1 VLNLLLLAVEET
13 GHGGGLDLVGQLKG
27 YGVAVFSVGLFCGSI
42 YLLLATDIG
51 GRLGFMVAF
60 TGLTGF
66 LMLLAMI
73 WFTNFTP
80 LNALHGPPPTWKV
93 KEVVDDPKQARITN
107 VRQIEE
113 KGVKLNEAEQGE
125 IKASVDAAVTVEPYL
140 LYGATT
146 EYIVVEAER
155 IGGGK
160 SGPLGLMHKPLHAVM
175 AIQDTKK
182 VEAVPGQAPPPP
194 EADPAAQPHFVV
206 LERDLGALRQPP
218 LFMATGFGIL
228 FVIALIVM
236 HNNERAKQLEERK
249 GQLEPVPT
257 PDAKEPAPTSA

>member
-1 VLNLLLLAVEET
+1 MLAAEAA
-13 GHGGGLDLVGQLKG
+13 HKLDFADQLRG
-27 YGVAVFSVGLFCGSI
+27 YGVAIFAVGLFCGSI
-42 YLLLATDIG
+42 YLLLATDLG

-60 TGLTGF
+60 TGVTGF
-66 LMLLAMI
+66 LMLLALI

-93 KEVVDDPKQARITN
+93 KEVVDDPKGAKISN
-107 VRQIEE
+107 VREIED
-113 KGVKLNEAEQGE
+113 KGTKLSEAEQGE
-125 IKASVDAAVTVEPYL
+125 IKASVDAAVTTENSPYL
-140 LYGATT
+140 LYTAIT
-146 EYIVVEAER
+146 EYIVVDAER

-160 SGPLGLMHKPLHAVM
+160 SGPLGLKHKPLHAVM

-182 VEAVPGQAPPPP
+182 VQPVPGQAPPPA
-194 EADPAAQPHFVV
+194 EADPAAKPHYVV

-218 LFMATGFGIL
+218 LFMAAGFGIL

-236 HNNERAKQLEERK
+236 HNSERARQLEERK

-257 PDAKEPAPTSA
+257 PDVPEPAPSHA